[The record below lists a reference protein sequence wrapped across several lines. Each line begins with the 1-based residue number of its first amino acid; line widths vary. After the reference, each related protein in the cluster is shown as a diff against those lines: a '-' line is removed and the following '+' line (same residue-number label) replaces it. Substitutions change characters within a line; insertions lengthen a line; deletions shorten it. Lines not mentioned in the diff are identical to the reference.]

1 MDCVNC
7 VICLSEKASC
17 FCRNCKQSSGVCWD
31 CYNELDERQD
41 DGEAYSVVKCVICKV
56 PMDKVKINFLIK
68 YDLEMCGGEL
78 DDFDDNKIS
87 ALKQQRL
94 NYIIS
99 SSQFDDW
106 QEDAIKSFSKRHRQL
121 IYTI

>member
-17 FCRNCKQSSGVCWD
+17 FCRNCKQSSGVCWS
-31 CYNELDERQD
+31 CYHELDNRQH

-78 DDFDDNKIS
+78 DDFNHKIS

-94 NYIIS
+94 NCIIS
-99 SSQFDDW
+99 SNQLEDW
-106 QEDAIKSFSKRHRQL
+106 QADDIPLFSKRNRQL